1 MPRSAW
7 ACGSAMFTMVASRT
21 TISWETAM
29 TASAIQRRGCG
40 APVDG
45 PALGAPGEVEVV
57 PGMVKP
63 SVLRIFGES
72 GRRRTVVLIAEH
84 RDQHL
89 VDDLGEERVIG
100 G

>member
-1 MPRSAW
+1 
-7 ACGSAMFTMVASRT
+7 MFTIVASST
-21 TISWETAM
+21 TISCETAM

-40 APVDG
+40 APVDV
-45 PALGAPGEVEVV
+45 PAPGAPGAVEVV

-63 SVLRIFGES
+63 SVLRMSRKRS
-72 GRRRTVVLIAEH
+72 GLRRAVVLIAEN